1 MNIAGYALNNKQV
14 ILFFLT
20 IVLIGGFVAYDK
32 LGKREDAPFVVKE
45 MIITTNYPGASQY
58 EVQEQVTEI
67 IEREVQSHPLVDWIK
82 SESKPGY
89 SYVHVSMYQSIAGEE
104 FQQIWDEMRRKVL
117 NVQPQL
123 PKEAGT
129 IMVNDDFGDVFG
141 IYYTLTSDE
150 GFSFD
155 ELEDYAQYIKQKLV
169 TIEDVSKVSL
179 FGIQDRIVNVY
190 ISEQKLS
197 NAGVTPS
204 DIQEAITK
212 QNQLVNSGQLQT
224 GNLQIRVDAVG
235 TFQSLGEIENLVITG
250 KSGNQI
256 RLTDL
261 ASVERDYVDPPKT
274 KMRMNGLPA
283 IGIGVATRVGGNSVK
298 MGAKVSAELERINE
312 LLPHGIEI
320 NGVYHEDQIA
330 VEANNGFLI
339 NLGIS
344 IAIVVLLILIF
355 MGSRAGILIG
365 SSLLF
370 TIAGTLM
377 FMMPADIELH
387 RTSLAA
393 IIIAMGMLVDNAIV
407 VTSNAQTSVAMG
419 VKRRKAL
426 LDGATIPQWGLL
438 ASTFIA
444 VISFLPLYLAPN
456 NTAEIIKPL
465 FVVLAIALALSW
477 LFALTQTT
485 VFGDSILKETTGA
498 ATKDPY
504 NTPFYQ
510 KLTAFL
516 EGVVAKRWLTIGIAV
531 VLLFASFYFFKDV
544 KQDFFPAINKKQFKV
559 DYFLPQGTDINT
571 VERDMVKMEKFLL
584 ARDDIQNVSIS
595 IGAPPLRYYLA
606 TISWSPRSHYAN
618 LVIEC
623 DDYKAADSVMVLF
636 RKHVLN
642 NYPDAMA
649 VFHKYK
655 VSPYPDAVIEA
666 TFDGPDEKVLR
677 DLADQAKAI
686 MRAEPMVNSVRDSWR
701 ERTFK
706 IEPIYSQ
713 NKGRIANVTRTEM
726 ATAIQ
731 RVTDGQRIGEYRE
744 GDWVL
749 PIVLKDVN
757 RNDYDYSN
765 FASIPVMNA
774 GGSIVALEQVT
785 DDLKL
790 TWEAMNI
797 RKYNRE
803 LSIVAQCELEPG
815 VGNKDAQAK
824 LFPLIEAIE
833 LPPGYTLWWD
843 GIYEDQTDSTNAIMS
858 NMLLTIL
865 IILTV
870 LVLHFGDLKK
880 TAMVVLLVPF
890 VMIGVTF
897 IFLPTG
903 LVFGFFAILGL
914 LGLVGMVIKNGIVLL
929 DQADEEVTAN
939 GRTKYA
945 SIIVAARSRTIPVS
959 MSAGTTILGMIPLL
973 PDPMF
978 GGMAATIM
986 GGLFVSF
993 LLTIIVLPALYA
1005 IFFNLKKEP
1014 LEPAPAKA
1022 A

>member
-1 MNIAGYALNNKQV
+1 MNLAGYALDNKQV

-20 IVLIGGFVAYDK
+20 ITLLGGFVAYDK

-45 MIITTNYPGASQY
+45 MMIDTNYPGASQY
-58 EVQEQVTEI
+58 DVQEQVTEI
-67 IEREVQSHPLVDWIK
+67 IEREIQSHPMVDWIK
-82 SESKPGY
+82 SESKPGQ
-89 SYVHVSMYQSIAGEE
+89 SHVHVSMYQSIDGGE
-104 FQQIWDEMRRKVL
+104 FQQIWDELRRKVL
-117 NVQPQL
+117 NVQSKL

-129 IMVNDDFGDVFG
+129 IIVNDDFGDVFG

-150 GFSFD
+150 GFTYD

-169 TIEDVSKVSL
+169 TIEDVAKVSL

-224 GNLQIRVDAVG
+224 GKIQIRVDAVG
-235 TFQSLGEIENLVITG
+235 TFQSLEEIENLVITG
-250 KSGNQI
+250 KEGNQI

-261 ASVERDYVDPPKT
+261 ATVERAYVDPART

-283 IGIGVATRVGGNSVK
+283 IGIGVATKVGGNSVK
-298 MGAKVSAELERINE
+298 MGAKVSIELEEIE
-312 LLPHGIEI
+312 ALLPHGIEI

-330 VEANNGFLI
+330 VEANNGFLV

-344 IAIVVLLILIF
+344 IAIVILLLLFF
-355 MGSRAGILIG
+355 MGTRAAILIG
-365 SSLLF
+365 TSLLF

-407 VTSNAQTSVAMG
+407 VTSNAQSSIALG

-426 LDGATIPQWGLL
+426 EDGATIPQWGLL
-438 ASTFIA
+438 GATIIA
-444 VISFLPLYLAPN
+444 TLSFLPLYLAPN

-465 FVVLAIALALSW
+465 FVVLAIALSLSW
-477 LFALTQTT
+477 IFALIQTT
-485 VFGDSILKETTGA
+485 VFGDFILKETSGKGG
-498 ATKDPY
+498 KDPFD
-504 NTPFYQ
+504 TPFYK
-510 KLTAFL
+510 KLTSFI
-516 EGVVAKRWLTIGIAV
+516 EGVVEARWLTLGIV
-531 VLLFASFYFFKDV
+531 VALFMLSIYTFKFV
-544 KQDFFPAINKKQFKV
+544 KQDFFPAINKELFKV

-571 VERDMVKMEKFLL
+571 VERDIIKMEEFLL
-584 ARDDIQNVSIS
+584 AREDVKNVSIS
-595 IGAPPLRYYLA
+595 LGAPPLRYYLA
-606 TISWSPRSHYAN
+606 TISWSPRPHYAN

-623 DDYKAADSVMVLF
+623 NDYKAADSVMVIF
-636 RKHVLN
+636 KKHVLN
-642 NYPDAMA
+642 SYPDAIA

-655 VSPYPDAVIEA
+655 VSPYPDAVVEA
-666 TFDGPDEKVLR
+666 TFNGPDETVLR
-677 DLADQAKAI
+677 DLAAQAKAI
-686 MRAEPMVNSVRDSWR
+686 MRDEPMVNSVRDSWQ
-701 ERTFK
+701 ERTLK
-706 IEPIYSQ
+706 IEPVYSQ
-713 NKGRIANVTRTEM
+713 NKGRIANVTRTDM

-731 RVTDGQRIGEYRE
+731 RVTDGQRIGEYRD

-749 PIVLKDVN
+749 PIMLKDVN
-757 RNDYDYSN
+757 RDDYDYSN
-765 FASIPVMNA
+765 FGSIPIMNA
-774 GGSIVALEQVT
+774 GGSIIALEQVT
-785 DDLKL
+785 DDLEL
-790 TWEAMNI
+790 TWEASNI

-815 VGNKDAQAK
+815 VGNKDAEAK

-843 GIYEDQTDSTNAIMS
+843 GIYEDQTDSTNAIMA
-858 NMLLTIL
+858 NMLLTII
-865 IILTV
+865 IILSI
-870 LVLHFGDLKK
+870 LIFHFGDLRK
-880 TAMVVLLVPF
+880 TTIVMLMVPF

-897 IFLPTG
+897 SFLASG

-914 LGLVGMVIKNGIVLL
+914 LGLVGMVIKNAIVLF
-929 DQADEEVTAN
+929 DQADEEVSAN
-939 GRTKYA
+939 GKTKYQ
-945 SIIVAARSRTIPVS
+945 SIIMAARSRAVPVA
-959 MSAGTTILGMIPLL
+959 MAAGTTILGMVPLL

-986 GGLFVSF
+986 GGLFVASI
-993 LLTIIVLPALYA
+993 LTIIILPVMYA

-1014 LEPAPAKA
+1014 L
-1022 A
+1022 

>member
-14 ILFFLT
+14 IYFL
-20 IVLIGGFVAYDK
+20 LIITLLGGFVAYDK

-45 MIITTNYPGASQY
+45 MIITTYYPGASQY
-58 EVQEQVTEI
+58 EVQEQITEI
-67 IEREVQSHPLVDWIK
+67 IEREIQAHPLVDWIK

-89 SYVHVSMYQSIAGEE
+89 SRIHVSMYQSIAGDE

-117 NVQPQL
+117 DVQPQL
-123 PKEAGT
+123 PKEAST

-141 IYYTLTSDE
+141 IYYTITADK
-150 GFSFD
+150 GFSYA
-155 ELEDYAQYIKQKLV
+155 ELEDYAQYIKQHLV
-169 TIEDVSKVSL
+169 TVEDVAKVNL

-204 DIQEAITK
+204 DIQEAISK

-235 TFQSLGEIENLVITG
+235 TFQSLEEIENLVITG

-256 RLTDL
+256 RLMDL
-261 ASVERDYVDPPKT
+261 ASVERNYVDPPRT
-274 KMRMNGLPA
+274 KMRMNGLSA
-283 IGIGVATRVGGNSVK
+283 IGIGVATRIGGNSVK
-298 MGAKVSAELERINE
+298 MGAKVAKELEDIE
-312 LLPHGIEI
+312 ALLPHGIEI

-330 VEANNGFLI
+330 VEANNGFLV
-339 NLGIS
+339 NLAIS
-344 IAIVVLLILIF
+344 IAIVVLLLLFF
-355 MGSRAGILIG
+355 MGARAAILIG
-365 SSLLF
+365 TSLLF
-370 TIAGTLM
+370 TIAGTLL
-377 FMMPADIELH
+377 FMMPANIELH

-407 VTSNAQTSVAMG
+407 VTSNAQASIALG

-426 LDGATIPQWGLL
+426 EDGATIPQWGLL
-438 ASTFIA
+438 GATLIA
-444 VISFLPLYLAPN
+444 TLSFLPLYLAPN

-465 FVVLAIALALSW
+465 FVVLAIALTLSW
-477 LFALTQTT
+477 IFALVQTT
-485 VFGDSILKETTGA
+485 VFGDFILKETSGTGG
-498 ATKDPY
+498 KDPY
-504 NTPFYQ
+504 DTPFYH
-510 KLTAFL
+510 KLTSFL
-516 EGVVAKRWLTIGIAV
+516 EAVVAARWLTLGIV
-531 VLLFASFYFFKDV
+531 VGLFFLSIWTFKFV

-559 DYFLPQGTDINT
+559 DYFLPQGTDLNT
-571 VERDMVKMEKFLL
+571 LERDIVKMEEFLL
-584 ARDDIQNVSIS
+584 ARDDIKNVSIS
-595 IGAPPLRYYLA
+595 LGAPPLRYYLA
-606 TISWSPRSHYAN
+606 TISWSPRPHYAN
-618 LVIEC
+618 LVVEC

-636 RKHVLN
+636 RKHVLSS
-642 NYPDAMA
+642 YPDAMA

-666 TFDGPDEKVLR
+666 TFDGPDEHVLR
-677 DLADQAKAI
+677 DLAEQAKAI
-686 MRAEPMVNSVRDSWR
+686 MRAEPMVNSVRDSWG

-706 IEPIYSQ
+706 IEPVYSQ

-731 RVTDGQRIGEYRE
+731 RVTDGQRIGEYRD

-749 PIVLKDVN
+749 PILLKDVN
-757 RNDYDYSN
+757 RDNYDYSN
-765 FASIPVMNA
+765 FGSIPIMNA
-774 GGSIVALEQVT
+774 GGSIVALDQVT

-790 TWEAMNI
+790 SWEAMNI

-843 GIYEDQTDSTNAIMS
+843 GIYEDQTDSTNAIMA
-858 NMLLTIL
+858 NMLLTII
-865 IILTV
+865 IILSI
-870 LVLHFGDLKK
+870 LVFHFGDLRK
-880 TAMVVLLVPF
+880 TTIVILMVPF

-897 IFLPTG
+897 SFLASG

-914 LGLVGMVIKNGIVLL
+914 LGLVGMVIKNAIVLF
-929 DQADEEVTAN
+929 DQADEEVSAN
-939 GRTKYA
+939 GKSRYQ
-945 SIIVAARSRTIPVS
+945 SIIIAARSRSIPVA
-959 MSAGTTILGMIPLL
+959 MAAGTTILGMVPLL

-986 GGLFVSF
+986 GGLFVASI
-993 LLTIIVLPALYA
+993 LTIIVLPAMYA

-1014 LEPAPAKA
+1014 L
-1022 A
+1022 

>member
-14 ILFFLT
+14 IFFFLFIT
-20 IVLIGGFVAYDK
+20 LWGGFKAYDM

-82 SESKPGY
+82 SESKPGF
-89 SYVHVSMYQSIAGEE
+89 SYVHVSMYQSIAGGE

-117 NVQPQL
+117 NVQPKL

-141 IYYTLTSDE
+141 IYYTLTADD
-150 GFSFD
+150 GFTFD

-197 NAGVTPS
+197 NAGITPA

-261 ASVERDYVDPPKT
+261 ATVQRDYVDPPRT

-298 MGAKVSAELERINE
+298 MGAKVSDKLDEVEA
-312 LLPHGIEI
+312 LLPRGIEI

-330 VEANNGFLI
+330 VKANNGFLV
-339 NLGIS
+339 NLAIS
-344 IAIVVLLILIF
+344 IAIVILLLLFF
-355 MGSRAGILIG
+355 MGTRAAVLIG
-365 SSLLF
+365 TSLLF

-377 FMMPADIELH
+377 FMMPANIELH

-407 VTSNAQTSVAMG
+407 VTSNAQSSIARG

-426 LDGATIPQWGLL
+426 EDGATIPQWGLL
-438 ASTFIA
+438 GATIIA
-444 VISFLPLYLAPN
+444 TLSFLPLYLAPN

-465 FVVLAIALALSW
+465 FVVLAIALSLSW
-477 LFALTQTT
+477 IFALIQTT
-485 VFGDSILKETTGA
+485 VFGDFILKETSGA
-498 ATKDPY
+498 GGKDPF
-504 NTPFYQ
+504 NTPFYS
-510 KLTAFL
+510 KLTKFL
-516 EGVVAKRWLTIGIAV
+516 ESVVAARWLTLGIV
-531 VLLFASFYFFKDV
+531 VGLFILSLATFKYV

-559 DYFLPQGTDINT
+559 DYFLPQGVDINT
-571 VERDMVKMEKFLL
+571 LERDIVKMEKFLL
-584 ARDDIQNVSIS
+584 ARDDVNNVSVS
-595 IGAPPLRYYLA
+595 LGAPPLRYYLA
-606 TISWSPRSHYAN
+606 TISWSPRSNYAN
-618 LVIEC
+618 LVVEC

-636 RKHVLN
+636 RKHVLSR
-642 NYPDAMA
+642 YPDAMA

-686 MRAEPMVNSVRDSWR
+686 MRAEPMVNSERDSWH

-706 IEPIYSQ
+706 IKPVYSQ
-713 NKGRIANVTRTEM
+713 KKGRIANVTRTKM

-749 PIVLKDVN
+749 PIVLK
-757 RNDYDYSN
+757 
-765 FASIPVMNA
+765 
-774 GGSIVALEQVT
+774 
-785 DDLKL
+785 
-790 TWEAMNI
+790 
-797 RKYNRE
+797 
-803 LSIVAQCELEPG
+803 
-815 VGNKDAQAK
+815 
-824 LFPLIEAIE
+824 
-833 LPPGYTLWWD
+833 
-843 GIYEDQTDSTNAIMS
+843 
-858 NMLLTIL
+858 
-865 IILTV
+865 
-870 LVLHFGDLKK
+870 
-880 TAMVVLLVPF
+880 
-890 VMIGVTF
+890 
-897 IFLPTG
+897 
-903 LVFGFFAILGL
+903 
-914 LGLVGMVIKNGIVLL
+914 
-929 DQADEEVTAN
+929 
-939 GRTKYA
+939 
-945 SIIVAARSRTIPVS
+945 
-959 MSAGTTILGMIPLL
+959 
-973 PDPMF
+973 
-978 GGMAATIM
+978 
-986 GGLFVSF
+986 
-993 LLTIIVLPALYA
+993 
-1005 IFFNLKKEP
+1005 
-1014 LEPAPAKA
+1014 
-1022 A
+1022 